1 MIETQTGNKSTETH
15 RAKLAYVSIRQSA
28 RSTHEST
35 LKAPSRQSQLVERA
49 VALGW
54 PAARRCRSS
63 TRAGQ
68 EWCPADQRF
77 GCQHL

>member
-28 RSTHEST
+28 RVNSRNT
-35 LKAPSRQSQLVERA
+35 LKARSRQSQQSQGGRWRLAGR
-49 VALGW
+49 
-54 PAARRCRSS
+54 PRRCRSS
-63 TRAGQ
+63 TRLAKSGAQ
-68 EWCPADQRF
+68 ADQRF